1 MQSNVWSPCSFVPRL
16 LWEVKSLDT
25 KLGYLDG
32 AGLAINHLN
41 LRVKVYF
48 EWVSYMY

>member
-1 MQSNVWSPCSFVPRL
+1 MQSNVWSPCSVVPRL

-25 KLGYLDG
+25 KLGYFDG